1 VVFALSLLLSCAL
14 GVVGQGAAGG
24 AGDKSGLRPDGQPR
38 TAVPTR
44 AVGGAAVLTH
54 TLPGVDAVI
63 EQAIDEKQI
72 PGAVLIVGHDGQVIY
87 RKAYGLRAL
96 EPRHEPMTLD
106 TVFDLASLTK
116 VIATTTAVMQ
126 LVERG
131 EVRLND
137 PVAKYLPEF
146 AQNSK
151 DDITVRQLLTHYSGL
166 EPDLDLKTSW
176 EGKETAYRMAFAET
190 PQQAPGSG
198 FVYSDI
204 NFIVLGALVER
215 VSGETLD
222 AYTERH
228 IFLPLKMMRTRFVPP
243 TAGRAGWIEKI
254 APTQYDEN
262 EHNHAAGDL
271 DQKSSLD
278 IAHLINAE
286 DATVALAVT
295 RALPQIARA
304 IDQVAAGLRQGG
316 RLIYVGAGTSG
327 RIAALDAVE
336 CPPTFN
342 TNPRSVQFI
351 IAGGAKA
358 LASAS
363 EISEDDAQA
372 GREEMS
378 RRKPTKH
385 DVVLGI
391 ASSGRTPFTV
401 AAIERAR
408 QRGAHTIALTCNPN
422 SPLERAAHFAIVT
435 QVGPEVLAG
444 SSRMKAGTAHK
455 MVLNMISTAAMTR
468 LGYVYG
474 NLMVNVAPKNEK
486 LLQRAIGILEQA
498 TGASHESATKALKA
512 SGNRTPVAVVMLAAG
527 VSPAEATSALKK
539 SKGHVRQAI
548 ASAK

>member
-1 VVFALSLLLSCAL
+1 MKPNPSLLHE
-14 GVVGQGAAGG
+14 
-24 AGDKSGLRPDGQPR
+24 LRTEQPN
-38 TAVPTR
+38 
-44 AVGGAAVLTH
+44 
-54 TLPGVDAVI
+54 
-63 EQAIDEKQI
+63 
-72 PGAVLIVGHDGQVIY
+72 HD
-87 RKAYGLRAL
+87 
-96 EPRHEPMTLD
+96 
-106 TVFDLASLTK
+106 
-116 VIATTTAVMQ
+116 
-126 LVERG
+126 
-131 EVRLND
+131 
-137 PVAKYLPEF
+137 
-146 AQNSK
+146 
-151 DDITVRQLLTHYSGL
+151 
-166 EPDLDLKTSW
+166 
-176 EGKETAYRMAFAET
+176 
-190 PQQAPGSG
+190 
-198 FVYSDI
+198 
-204 NFIVLGALVER
+204 
-215 VSGETLD
+215 
-222 AYTERH
+222 
-228 IFLPLKMMRTRFVPP
+228 
-243 TAGRAGWIEKI
+243 
-254 APTQYDEN
+254 
-262 EHNHAAGDL
+262 AGDL
-271 DQKSSLD
+271 DRKSSLD

-286 DATVALAVT
+286 DATVALAVN

-304 IDQVAAGLRQGG
+304 IDQVAAALRQGG

-363 EISEDDAQA
+363 EISEDDSQA

-498 TGASHESATKALKA
+498 TGADHASATQALKA
-512 SGNRTPVAVVMLAAG
+512 SGNHTPVAVVMLAAG
-527 VSPAEATSALKK
+527 VTRAQATSALKK
-539 SKGHVRQAI
+539 AKANVRQAI
-548 ASAK
+548 AIAKS